1 MNDTIKYARK
11 VKWICMLVIEM
22 IQPVKSEHPNEI
34 LSSWEKASAGD
45 VLSMYDAYLSQLDK
59 SKILQ
64 ISSDGP
70 NVNLAFF

>member
-1 MNDTIKYARK
+1 
-11 VKWICMLVIEM
+11 MLVIEM

-34 LSSWEKASAGD
+34 LSAWEKASAGD

>member
-1 MNDTIKYARK
+1 MKF
-11 VKWICMLVIEM
+11 
-22 IQPVKSEHPNEI
+22 

-64 ISSDGP
+64 LSSDGP
-70 NVNLAFF
+70 NANLAFFNRIILYMKAK